1 VGVVN
6 DTAND
11 ESWDVDT
18 GAWDNDP
25 SYWNAPNYSLATE
38 SLVTAAGTVATLH
51 DTDDLV
57 AVDNVLRRDGLT
69 FGDASRV
76 KSVKRLHVRARAG
89 FGELLVRV
97 GAAMTPGGPVTFA
110 GEVSLAEP
118 DQIVNTFASGRYIS
132 IQIRST
138 GTAQWQLS
146 AVDFE
151 FEWRGYH

>member
-1 VGVVN
+1 
-6 DTAND
+6 
-11 ESWDVDT
+11 
-18 GAWDNDP
+18 
-25 SYWNAPNYSLATE
+25 
-38 SLVTAAGTVATLH
+38 
-51 DTDDLV
+51 
-57 AVDNVLRRDGLT
+57 
-69 FGDASRV
+69 
-76 KSVKRLHVRARAG
+76 
-89 FGELLVRV
+89 
-97 GAAMTPGGPVTFA
+97 MTPGGPVTFA